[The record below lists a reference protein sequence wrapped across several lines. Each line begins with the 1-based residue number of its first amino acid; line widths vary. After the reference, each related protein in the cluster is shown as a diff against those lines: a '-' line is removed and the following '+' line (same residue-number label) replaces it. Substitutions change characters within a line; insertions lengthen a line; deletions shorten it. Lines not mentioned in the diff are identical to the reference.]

1 MSQSLPRDVRVVAA
15 SITYEQPADEMQ
27 LDGMPT
33 QRIKLSIEDTGLPP
47 HQVAYP
53 VLKTKR
59 WAFDDATQLHQL
71 LEDFAARLPE
81 LREAILVPQPPAVSE

>member
-1 MSQSLPRDVRVVAA
+1 MSQPLPPDVRVVAA

-33 QRIKLSIEDTGLPP
+33 QRIKISIEDIG
-47 HQVAYP
+47 HAQQVAYP

-59 WAFDDATQLHQL
+59 WAFDDATQLQQL
-71 LEDFAARLPE
+71 LEDFAARVHE
-81 LREAILVPQPPAVSE
+81 MREAILVPRPPANSE